1 MKKSGII
8 SEYIRHR
15 GLLVSFVAR
24 DIKGRYTGSVL
35 GILWSLVQPLVMLA
49 LYTVVFSILLKVTFP
64 APRGGSGSTTDA
76 AIYIC
81 CAILPW
87 IAFQESLQRAVS
99 SLVDNANLIKKVAF
113 PSAVIPLH
121 LVISGA
127 INQIPGTVLLVVM
140 VAVIYGVF
148 PATLVLLPVVWV
160 LQVAFTAGLGWM
172 LSSFNVFFRD
182 VRHIVAVGVLI
193 WMFLTPIFYP
203 AATVEAN
210 ADIPGWLKT
219 LYAVNPMK
227 LIVDFYRNAIYL
239 QVWPQWWEVLLL
251 VGYAGLTAVVGHA
264 IFIRNKDRFADLL

>member
-1 MKKSGII
+1 MKKAGTI

-15 GLLVSFVAR
+15 GLLVAFVAR

-35 GILWSLVQPLVMLA
+35 GMMWSLVQPLVMLA

-64 APRGGSGSTTDA
+64 APGGVIGSTADA

-87 IAFQESLQRAVS
+87 IAVQESLQRAAG
-99 SLVDNANLIKKVAF
+99 SLVENANLIKKVAF

-127 INQIPGTVLLVVM
+127 INQIPGTVLLVVV
-140 VAVIYGVF
+140 VAVVYGVF

-160 LQVAFTAGLGWM
+160 LQIAFTAGIGWV
-172 LSSFNVFFRD
+172 LASFNVFFRD
-182 VRHIVAVGVLI
+182 VRHIVAVGMLI

-203 AATVEAN
+203 AAAVEAN
-210 ADIPGWLKT
+210 ANIPGWLKT
-219 LYAVNPMK
+219 LYAINPMK
-227 LIVDFYRNAIYL
+227 LIVDLYRNAIYL
-239 QVWPQWWEVLLL
+239 QAWPQWWEVLLL
-251 VGYAGLTAVVGHA
+251 TGYAVVAVVVGHA
-264 IFIRNKDRFADLL
+264 IFIRNKDQFADLL